1 MTFLDVRREEKV
13 SVNES
18 NDTNKIVSMTPFN
31 KLNITKIVKRNG
43 EVVDFDIEKIQLYL
57 LMK

>member
-57 LMK
+57 LIK